1 MKKIWKS
8 NITGE
13 ILFLLGVILLW
24 QILYMIAVC
33 VNPNHKIE
41 NGTQQILGSVCIP
54 MIRGLKFLCKNEK

>member
-24 QILYMIAVC
+24 QIHLR
-33 VNPNHKIE
+33 K
-41 NGTQQILGSVCIP
+41 
-54 MIRGLKFLCKNEK
+54 

>member
-24 QILYMIAVC
+24 QILYMIGVDGLGIWKSYAMHQVVC
-33 VNPNHKIE
+33 GIHLRK
-41 NGTQQILGSVCIP
+41 
-54 MIRGLKFLCKNEK
+54 

>member
-24 QILYMIAVC
+24 QILYMIGVDGLEYGKPMRC
-33 VNPNHKIE
+33 RH
-41 NGTQQILGSVCIP
+41 QSVCGIHL
-54 MIRGLKFLCKNEK
+54 RK

>member
-24 QILYMIAVC
+24 QILYMIGVDGFGIW
-33 VNPNHKIE
+33 K
-41 NGTQQILGSVCIP
+41 S
-54 MIRGLKFLCKNEK
+54 